1 MIHMNVRFAITKI
14 TSHNN
19 LPSEKILPMYNVV
32 ILLKSVFDVENKH
45 RLQLCLEEHLCKL
58 AKL

>member
-1 MIHMNVRFAITKI
+1 MNVRFAITKI

-19 LPSEKILPMYNVV
+19 LPLEKILPMYNVV

-45 RLQLCLEEHLCKL
+45 RLQLCLEERLYKL